1 MGSSDTHQ
9 HPPLPVKAPR
19 GKSTGI
25 PFGISRECVFCESVS
40 SDSLDGQRGVVM
52 RAGEVLFEGVSDEG
66 DGLPLAEELE
76 YGYDIH
82 ATIWGVVDEG
92 I

>member
-1 MGSSDTHQ
+1 
-9 HPPLPVKAPR
+9 
-19 GKSTGI
+19 
-25 PFGISRECVFCESVS
+25 
-40 SDSLDGQRGVVM
+40 M

-82 ATIWGVVDEG
+82 ATIWGGLLMREYNFLS
-92 I
+92 

>member
-1 MGSSDTHQ
+1 M
-9 HPPLPVKAPR
+9 
-19 GKSTGI
+19 
-25 PFGISRECVFCESVS
+25 FCESVS

-82 ATIWGVVDEG
+82 ATIWGG
-92 I
+92 C